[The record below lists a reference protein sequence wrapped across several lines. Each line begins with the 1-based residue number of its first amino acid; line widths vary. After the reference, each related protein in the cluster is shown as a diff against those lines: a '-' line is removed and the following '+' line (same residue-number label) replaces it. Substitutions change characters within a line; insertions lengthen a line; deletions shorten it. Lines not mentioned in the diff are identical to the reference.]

1 MGERISP
8 RAFGS
13 QGEGHLI
20 YSGVS
25 GRFPEGV
32 VRKGTI
38 GWGMAELGSSLDTA

>member
-13 QGEGHLI
+13 QGEGQLI

-25 GRFPEGV
+25 GRFSEGV
-32 VRKGTI
+32 VRKGTM
-38 GWGMAELGSSLDTA
+38 GRGTAERGSGQDRA